1 MSEVWITHPDPDI
14 ADSKVGRSAVGGW
27 IGCGWAVRE
36 DQSDPEPEPVE
47 LPDLPD
53 PDGVERD
60 YVDHGDGPDAAHET
74 PAHEAPAN
82 DDNPKGA

>member
-36 DQSDPEPEPVE
+36 DQSDPEPESVE
-47 LPDLPD
+47 LPVL
-53 PDGVERD
+53 DGVEHPD
-60 YVDHGDGPDAAHET
+60 GDHGDDLDAPHET